1 LRSLPGP
8 GATARRLRAALLLA
22 ILACGQAAGDAA
34 LRFQIAGVDGDGWRA
49 AGVTVNLQRD
59 DAGQLA
65 AIVTAARLELPPPI
79 GARGDVHGECRA
91 LVITQRRFSCHDL
104 VLGSAGTA
112 PGGLRL
118 RGRLDY
124 RRDTGA
130 LDWDLAFEAE
140 GAGTLSVSGRLDDA
154 GWAIDLEASDWAV
167 EAFAPLADLLG
178 QAMPT
183 LAGRVDLA
191 LVARGRDAALEGLVF
206 ELAGTALAGGNDT
219 GTLAAEA
226 LGVELRGSAWPEGER
241 IAFDVRG
248 TATDGEVYVEPVYA
262 SLAAH
267 PLRITARGT
276 AGRDSASLARLIVEQ
291 QDTAHVDASAEF
303 GRAEDGAWQ
312 LRDARVRLPRA
323 ELPGAYA
330 VLLQPFLAGTPLG
343 ELETSGLLRG
353 ELTVRDGMLDEARL
367 ELIEVNFDDRAARLA
382 VYELSGELA
391 WAAARDDA
399 PPGRAG
405 PLVMRWGGGFVYGI
419 PFGAARLRLEPRGS
433 RWALAQPVAI
443 PVLDG
448 ALEIDTLEFGDF
460 TAGDDTLLLDARLA
474 PVSMRKLSHALNWPP
489 LSGQLSG
496 SLPMLSHADGVLAIG
511 GELSAELFSGTVSI
525 RELRVERPLQP
536 RARLLAEI
544 ELRDLELAELTEALS
559 FGLMTG
565 RLEGHVR
572 GLEMIDW
579 APVAFDARLRTPPG
593 DRSRKRIS
601 QRAVDNIASI
611 GGGGAGVLST
621 GFLRFFESF
630 SYEAFALGCRLER
643 DVCEMSG
650 LEPRDAGYIILRGRG
665 LPRIDVMGFAQR
677 VSWSAL
683 LEQVQGMIESEGP
696 EIR

>member
-1 LRSLPGP
+1 LRGLPST
-8 GATARRLRAALLLA
+8 GATVYRLKPALLLA

-34 LRFQIAGVDGDGWRA
+34 LRFEIAGVEGDGWRA
-49 AGVTVNLQRD
+49 AGVTVALQRS
-59 DAGQLA
+59 DAGEMA
-65 AIVTAARLELPPPI
+65 AIVTAQRLELPAPLGPL
-79 GARGDVHGECRA
+79 DQVHGECRA
-91 LVITQRRFSCHDL
+91 LVVTQRRFSCHDL
-104 VLGSAGTA
+104 VLGHAGAA

-118 RGRLDY
+118 QGRLDY

-130 LDWDLAFEAE
+130 LDWDLAFAADD
-140 GAGTLSVSGRLDDA
+140 AGTLRFSGRLDDA
-154 GWAIDLEASDWAV
+154 GWAIDLATRDWPVA
-167 EAFAPLADLLG
+167 AFEPLAGLLG

-183 LAGRVDLA
+183 LAGRMDLA

-206 ELAGTALAGGNDT
+206 ELAGTALSGGNDT

-226 LGVELRGSAWPEGER
+226 LGIELRGSAWPAGER
-241 IAFDVRG
+241 VAFDVRG
-248 TATDGEVYVEPVYA
+248 TATDGEIYVEPIYT

-267 PLRITARGT
+267 PVRITARGT
-276 AGRDSASLARLIVEQ
+276 AGSENISLTRLIIEQ

-303 GRAEDGAWQ
+303 VRAGDDAWR
-312 LRDARVRLPRA
+312 LYDARVRLPRA

-343 ELETSGLLRG
+343 ELDTSGRLRG
-353 ELTVRDGMLDEARL
+353 ELKIRDGALEEAWL
-367 ELIEVNFDDRAARLA
+367 ELIEVDLDDRGARLA

-391 WAAARDDA
+391 WAPARDDA
-399 PPGRAG
+399 PAGRAR
-405 PLVMRWGGGFVYGI
+405 PLAMRWGGGFVYGI
-419 PFGAARLRLEPRGS
+419 PFGATRLRLEPRGN

-496 SLPMLSHADGVLAIG
+496 RLPMLSHADGVLAIG

-544 ELRDLELAELTEALS
+544 ELRDLELTELTEALS

-579 APVAFDARLRTPPG
+579 APVAFDARLQTPPG

-630 SYEAFALGCRLER
+630 SYDAFALGCRLER

-650 LEPRDAGYIILRGRG
+650 LEARDEGYVILRGRG

-683 LEQVQGMIESEGP
+683 MEQVQGIIESEGP

>member
-8 GATARRLRAALLLA
+8 GATACRLRPALLLA
-22 ILACGQAAGDAA
+22 VLACGQAAGDAA
-34 LRFQIAGVDGDGWRA
+34 LRFQIAGVEGDGWRA
-49 AGVTVNLQRD
+49 TGVTVNLQRD

-65 AIVTAARLELPPPI
+65 AMVTAARLELPPPI

-91 LVITQRRFSCHDL
+91 IVITQRRFSCHDL
-104 VLGSAGTA
+104 VLGGAGTA

-118 RGRLDY
+118 QGRLDY

-130 LDWDLAFEAE
+130 LDWDLAYAAE
-140 GAGTLSVSGRLDDA
+140 DAGTLRASGSLDAA
-154 GWAIDLEASDWAV
+154 GWAIDLAASDWAV
-167 EAFAPLADLLG
+167 EALAPLAGLLG

-183 LAGRVDLA
+183 LAGRADLA

-206 ELAGTALAGGNDT
+206 ELTGTALSGGNAT

-226 LGVELRGSAWPEGER
+226 LGIELRGSAWPEGER

-248 TATDGEVYVEPVYA
+248 TAMSGEVYLEPVYA

-267 PLRITARGT
+267 PVRITARGT
-276 AGRDSASLARLIVEQ
+276 AGRDSVTLAQLIVEQ

-353 ELTVRDGMLDEARL
+353 ELTVSDGALDEARL
-367 ELIEVNFDDRAARLA
+367 ELIEVNLDDRAARLA

-391 WAAARDDA
+391 WAPAREDA
-399 PPGRAG
+399 PPGRAR
-405 PLVMRWGGGFVYGI
+405 PLAMRWGGGFVYGI

-433 RWALAQPVAI
+433 RWALAQPVSI

-460 TAGDDTLLLDARLA
+460 TAGDDALLLDARLA

-496 SLPMLSHADGVLAIG
+496 RLPMLSHADGVLAIG
-511 GELSAELFSGTVSI
+511 GELTAELFSGTVSI

-544 ELRDLELAELTEALS
+544 ELRDLELTELTEALS

-579 APVAFDARLRTPPG
+579 APVAFDARLQTPPG

-650 LEPRDAGYIILRGRG
+650 LEARDEGYVILRGRG